1 MSSLDLMRAIWPRD
15 DLDAKEKATLLAL
28 LQHVDE
34 RLRCWPSIARLAT
47 YTSLKRRALQYVLA
61 SLEHRGFIQVH
72 RGAGQG
78 GASVY
83 VVQPTSWPKAETQTD
98 QEQEAVPDDLPSADQ
113 GAGGV
118 HHMHPNF
125 PWNLP

>member
-28 LQHVDE
+28 LQHVDD

-47 YTSLKRRALQYVLA
+47 YTSLKRRALQYALA

-83 VVQPTSWPKAETQTD
+83 VVQPASWR
-98 QEQEAVPDDLPSADQ
+98 
-113 GAGGV
+113 GGV
-118 HHMHPNF
+118 IMQSF
-125 PWNLP
+125 RQSRSQVTADLARAVAAGRKDQ